1 MALLFDPIRIRD
13 LEIRNRAW
21 LSPMCQ
27 YSCDARDGVP
37 TPWHLVHLGARAQGG
52 FGLLLAEASAVV
64 PEGRISLEDAGLW
77 NDAQRDAWAPI
88 VDFVH
93 SQGAA
98 IGIQLAH
105 AGRKASTYRAFP
117 GEPTGSLPVEDGGWS
132 TVAPSAIPFGDMATP
147 VALDRGGIRDV
158 VAAFA
163 GAARR
168 ADLAGFDV
176 IEIHA
181 AHGYLIHEFLSP
193 LSNERTDDYGGSRE
207 NRSRLLVDICDAV
220 RQVWPEA
227 KPLFTRI
234 SATDWVPGGWT
245 PEDSRWLAGRLAEH
259 GVDLV
264 DVSSAANTP
273 DRPPVPLEQGY
284 QVPLA
289 EEVRASGAVLTGAVG
304 LISDPEYAEQLLADE
319 RADVVFLGRVALREP
334 AWPQRAAAE
343 LGLDW
348 REAPYPPQYSR
359 GKWA

>member
-1 MALLFDPIRIRD
+1 MAHLFDPIRIRD

-64 PEGRISLEDAGLW
+64 PEGRISPEDAGLW

-105 AGRKASTYRAFP
+105 AGRKASTYKAFP
-117 GEPTGSLPVEDGGWS
+117 GEPSGTMPAEEGGWR
-132 TVAPSAIPFGDMATP
+132 TVAPSAIAFGDMDTP
-147 VALDRGGIRDV
+147 TALDSAGIRGV
-158 VAAFA
+158 VTAFA
-163 GAARR
+163 EAARR
-168 ADLAGFDV
+168 ADQAGFDV
-176 IEIHA
+176 VEIHA

-193 LSNERTDDYGGSRE
+193 LSNERTDEYGGSRE
-207 NRSRLLVDICDAV
+207 NRSRLLVEVCDAV
-220 RQVWPEA
+220 RQVWPQG
-227 KPLFTRI
+227 KPLFVRI

-245 PEDSRWLAGRLAEH
+245 PEDSRWLAGLLAQH

-273 DRPPVPLEQGY
+273 DRPPVELEQGY
-284 QVPLA
+284 QVPLT
-289 EEVRASGAVLTGAVG
+289 EEVRASGAVLAGAVG
-304 LISDPEYAEQLLADE
+304 LITDPEYAERLVAEDC
-319 RADVVFLGRVALREP
+319 ADVVFLGRVALREP
-334 AWPQRAAAE
+334 AWPLRAAAE
-343 LGLDW
+343 LGVDW
-348 REAPYPPQYSR
+348 RQAPYPPQYTR
-359 GKWA
+359 GKWD